1 MAEVLKKASTPVIT
15 VQAHA
20 TVEEA
25 VRIMVKHHIGAIVV
39 LEGGRLTGIF
49 SERDVMEKVVLG
61 RLDPATTL
69 VASVMT
75 WPVVAAVAGS
85 DDAEAVDE
93 MVERHIRHM
102 PVVDH
107 DGRVVGMLS
116 FRHAMQDRID
126 DLKHE
131 VYALEAYLGY
141 DGVSG

>member
-1 MAEVLKKASTPVIT
+1 MGEVWRKASAPVIT
-15 VQAHA
+15 VPAHA

-25 VRIMVKHHIGAIVV
+25 VRTMVKHRIGAVAV
-39 LEGGRLTGIF
+39 LEGSRMVGIF

-61 RLDPATTL
+61 RLDAATTL

-75 WPVVAAVAGS
+75 WPVVSVKAQS
-85 DDAEAVDE
+85 DESEVVEE
-93 MVERHIRHM
+93 MVQRHIRHM
-102 PVVDH
+102 PVLDENE
-107 DGRVVGMLS
+107 RLVGMLS
-116 FRHAMQDRID
+116 FRHVMQDRID